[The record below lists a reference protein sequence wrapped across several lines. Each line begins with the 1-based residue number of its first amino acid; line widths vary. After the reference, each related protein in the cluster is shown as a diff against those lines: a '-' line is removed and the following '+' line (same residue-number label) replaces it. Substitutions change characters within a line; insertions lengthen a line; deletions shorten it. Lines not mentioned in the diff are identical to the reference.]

1 MIYFMSSRFELN
13 EASPEEKP
21 RIVIKRSVEAPPEVK
36 KNPFYDPEI
45 WGRATSPEDIYF
57 PESDEGISFAIAAH
71 EIGHLVKE
79 GERTDASLD
88 NYEATR
94 AEEERAW
101 LKGWPYLARYLTQYY
116 VEKPELAVEIIEK
129 YGIIREL
136 MMKTVEISRPMYLPK
151 DSLDGLAPEEQ
162 EFKLRQQ
169 REKFM
174 SEHGSEV
181 MDIFTEIKNNKVGR
195 SVDWKTYVVVT
206 KKAIADIIQDNEREG
221 DK

>member
-1 MIYFMSSRFELN
+1 LIYFMSSRFELN

-45 WGRATSPEDIYF
+45 WGMATSPEDIYL